1 MGAVVDYIDCV
12 KCGSEAYNEFH
23 PSTGEEFI
31 SCSHCGYNRKF
42 YISNWDEKDDPEMI
56 DSEFEW
62 MPKYEV
68 EEVIGVGAYKI
79 RAKDAVGYQ
88 IGSFIDAKGYDEFI
102 EFVENNKDTLAHAQY
117 TKFEN
122 DQLIVQFLILGELE
136 QMDTGAYELKT
147 EEIEKSLENPN
158 N

>member
-1 MGAVVDYIDCV
+1 MEAVLDYIDCP
-12 KCGSEAYNEFH
+12 KCGSEAYDEFH
-23 PSTGEEFI
+23 HKTGEEFI

-56 DSEFEW
+56 DTEFEW
-62 MPKYEV
+62 VPKYGV

-79 RAKDAVGYQ
+79 RAKDAIGYQ
-88 IGSFIDAKGYDEFI
+88 IGSFTDPKGYNEFI
-102 EFVENNKDTLAHAQY
+102 EFVENNKDTLAHAEY
-117 TKFEN
+117 TKFE
-122 DQLIVQFLILGELE
+122 DGQLYVQFLILGELE